1 MGFFNTRHRRNRRND
16 IERLDRGLSMEQRF
30 REGGKLY
37 KILATISMVG
47 IFLAAGILV
56 LAGTGVFKISAGVFG
71 TIAMIGILCLALI
84 SMLPWVRR
92 FERNEY
98 KSVAIAFM
106 AVISTCAVLWIVSD
120 WLIVA
125 MVNNHNAGVA
135 LLWFVK
141 IAIILSL
148 QLMVADVVA
157 VMLLRFGKSYLPF
170 QIITYLSYAFIDFY
184 LTFLLCCIHIN
195 GGDIKLSPAF
205 GALGGKAMITLIVL
219 AVVYAAISSSILRFV
234 QQRRLR
240 NMVMDYHEGKLS
252 YVDQEEAEEPK
263 AEEPKETP
271 EEKLE
276 KLKKLYEQE
285 LISKEDYEAKK
296 AEIVKD
302 L

>member
-1 MGFFNTRHRRNRRND
+1 MRFGFGRRRDPIGRGPTLG
-16 IERLDRGLSMEQRF
+16 ERFES
-30 REGGKLY
+30 GGTLY
-37 KILATISMVG
+37 KILTTVSIVG
-47 IFLAAGILV
+47 IFIAAGILV
-56 LAGTGVFKISAGVFG
+56 LAATQVFKLSAGLFG
-71 TIAMIGILCLALI
+71 TVAMIGILCLALV

-92 FERNEY
+92 FERNEN
-98 KSVAIAFM
+98 KPVAIAFM
-106 AVISTCAVLWIVSD
+106 SVISACAVLWIVSD

-125 MVNNHNAGVA
+125 MVTSGVGGVA

-157 VMLLRFGKSYLPF
+157 VMVLRFGKTYLPF

-184 LTFLLCCIHIN
+184 VTFLLCCIHIN
-195 GGDIKLSPAF
+195 GGDIQVGPAF
-205 GALGGKAMITLIVL
+205 GVFGSKAMIALISL
-219 AVVYAAISSSILRFV
+219 AVVFAAISSSILRFI
-234 QQRRLR
+234 QTRRLR
-240 NMVMDYHEGKLS
+240 NMINDYSEGRLS
-252 YVDQEEAEEPK
+252 GQAPQEGAKE
-263 AEEPKETP
+263 EEPKETP